1 MIFPVIT
8 LLTAL
13 ALAAVAGWFSIAG
26 LVTILAGQPIAA
38 LTLGMTLE
46 AGKLVTASWLYRNW
60 QLASWRLKLPL
71 MYFMLALMTTTSMGV
86 FGYLSKAHLEQ
97 GAATIDNTAKI
108 EELDRRISN
117 EQRRIDDSRQII
129 LQLDSAVDAYMSK
142 GQTSRALSTRRAQQ
156 AQRDQVS
163 TDIQEVQ
170 AGIDQLNT
178 ERFRLSSE
186 LRKLELEV
194 GPIKYIANV
203 IYDTD
208 DATTLEAAV
217 RIFILIVV
225 STLDPLAITLLIA
238 ANFTLLHIR
247 KQAIYTVGSNTPN
260 TPVAVTEPDEQ
271 RGQPTITQEE
281 NSVPVSDFDATVI
294 APGNDTTDVHH
305 AVSAE
310 TLEQSVMTPPAEVE
324 EAPCMPI
331 TDSSIDADA
340 DVAVVASQL
349 DDSNAG
355 NNVPTLADIIE
366 YHDDVISEDTPA
378 ITPAEP
384 TIEELRALME
394 EICKPTRA
402 AGVLTPVLTSVSSP
416 TEDAQLNS
424 AATPVDSA
432 IMQDTLRELKGRHV
446 VLTPLV
452 EPAQASS
459 TEPTSAAPQ
468 TSVRSWIESFKDP
481 K

>member
-1 MIFPVIT
+1 MIFPAIT

-71 MYFMLALMTTTSMGV
+71 MYFMLALMATTSMGV

-97 GAATIDNTAKI
+97 GAATIDHTAKI

-117 EQRRIDDSRQII
+117 EQRRIDDNRQII
-129 LQLDSAVDAYMSK
+129 LQLDSVVDAYMAK
-142 GQTSRALSTRRAQQ
+142 GQTSRALTTRRSQQ

-163 TDIQEVQ
+163 ADIQEVQ
-170 AGIDQLNT
+170 ANIDQLNT
-178 ERFRLSSE
+178 ERFALSSE

-238 ANFTLLHIR
+238 ANFTLLHMR
-247 KQAIYTVGSNTPN
+247 KQSIYTVSSNTLS
-260 TPVAVTEPDEQ
+260 TPAAATAPDEQ
-271 RGQPTITQEE
+271 PDQPTITQVE
-281 NSVPVSDFDATVI
+281 NAAPVSDCTGPVI
-294 APGNDTTDVHH
+294 VAGNDTTDVHH

-310 TLEQSVMTPPAEVE
+310 TLEECAVPLPSVVE
-324 EAPCMPI
+324 EAPGMPI
-331 TDSSIDADA
+331 TDSSIDTDT
-340 DVAVVASQL
+340 DVAVVTTQL

-355 NNVPTLADIIE
+355 HTEPTLADIIE
-366 YHDDVISEDTPA
+366 YHDDVTSEDAPATPS
-378 ITPAEP
+378 AEP

-402 AGVLTPVLTSVSSP
+402 AGVLTPELTSVIGP

-424 AATPVDSA
+424 AAAPIDTA

-452 EPAQASS
+452 EPAQAS
-459 TEPTSAAPQ
+459 TTVPASAAPQ
-468 TSVRSWIESFKDP
+468 TSVRSWIESFKEP

>member
-26 LVTILAGQPIAA
+26 LVTILAGQPVAA

-247 KQAIYTVGSNTPN
+247 KQAIYTVGSNAPN
-260 TPVAVTEPDEQ
+260 TPVAVTVPDEQ
-271 RGQPTITQEE
+271 PDQPTITQVE
-281 NSVPVSDFDATVI
+281 NSTPVSDFDATVI
-294 APGNDTTDVHH
+294 APGNDTADVHH

-394 EICKPTRA
+394 EICKPSRA